1 MIAGA
6 ECPGRSPPRWCGA
19 ATPRP
24 LCHFA
29 WGRRKKKQSTKIQQN
44 PAQTYFAVDVTHGA
58 DDQNASTAAAITS
71 MTTAPN
77 TIGLVSRAASSN
89 AATRVSR
96 PGSNTDWPMRRPAP
110 PHSKIGRAHVE
121 LQSRQYLVCRL

>member
-44 PAQTYFAVDVTHGA
+44 PAQTYFAVEVTHGA

-71 MTTAPN
+71 MTAEPN
-77 TIGLVSRAASSN
+77 TSRLVSRAASFN
-89 AATRVSR
+89 AAILGRRAGDS
-96 PGSNTDWPMRRPAP
+96 TDWPMRTPDAP
-110 PHSKIGRAHVE
+110 DSTIGVHSN
-121 LQSRQYLVCRL
+121 